1 MTQLYDT
8 GVCVYFYFGFLTR
21 GLADPMHTFHRIE
34 RGARQACIDNGGSIS
49 HHHGVGKV
57 RKPWL
62 EETNSTV
69 GLNMVK
75 AVKAKV
81 DPKNIFAVDNLYD
94 HPKQK

>member
-1 MTQLYDT
+1 
-8 GVCVYFYFGFLTR
+8 
-21 GLADPMHTFHRIE
+21 MHVMV
-34 RGARQACIDNGGSIS
+34 GARQACIDNGGSIS

-57 RKPWL
+57 RKQWL
-62 EETNSTV
+62 EETTSTV